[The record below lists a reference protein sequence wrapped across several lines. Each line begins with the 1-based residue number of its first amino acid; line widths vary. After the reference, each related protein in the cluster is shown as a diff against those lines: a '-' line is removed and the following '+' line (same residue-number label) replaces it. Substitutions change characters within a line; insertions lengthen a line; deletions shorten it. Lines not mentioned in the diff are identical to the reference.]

1 MLSMRRTDPAA
12 LGGEQDG
19 TRQRENTM
27 QDGMRRYENAMQ
39 DGPRRT
45 PVADEWRLAAMA
57 EERGETG
64 PAQAVPEEAET
75 DPALLSVGR
84 IGGLRPRRRPGDG
97 GEASGAD
104 VDLVDSLAP
113 ATRRTVAAWLL
124 DKQSAATRQA
134 RLQVLAAFLRWL
146 HSANEEAG
154 EGADEGIELLAVTGA
169 HLDTYCDAARAG
181 TLTIGVRNPGR
192 PLSNA
197 TVSRK
202 RAVLS
207 SFYTFAWRSGV
218 IRHMP
223 ATTAPRPAPAREEGV
238 PRREERRLLRE
249 GVARLAAEGRSA
261 EAAAVALLDA
271 TGAPVSALA
280 GLTVQDLRA
289 VTAGEPAVVTM
300 HDGRGDLVAF
310 PVPPLVRSLLRTL
323 SAART
328 AGEPLIRRSDGR
340 PLDVRWLREALAD
353 AAVAGGVPRER
364 AERLDPHLMRA
375 ATVTELMRDR
385 AS

>member
-1 MLSMRRTDPAA
+1 M
-12 LGGEQDG
+12 
-19 TRQRENTM
+19 
-27 QDGMRRYENAMQ
+27 
-39 DGPRRT
+39 T

-64 PAQAVPEEAET
+64 VAQAVPEEA
-75 DPALLSVGR
+75 AAAVLSVGR

-104 VDLVDSLAP
+104 VDLIDSLAS
-113 ATRRTVAAWLL
+113 ATRRTIAAWLL
-124 DKQSAATRQA
+124 DKQSAATRQT

-146 HSANEEAG
+146 HSV
-154 EGADEGIELLAVTGA
+154 DPDVELLAVTGA
-169 HLDTYCDAARAG
+169 QLDAYCDAAIAG

-192 PLSNA
+192 PLSRT

-218 IRHMP
+218 IRHVP
-223 ATTAPRPAPAREEGV
+223 ASAVPRPAPAHDCAM
-238 PRREERRLLRE
+238 PSREERRLLRA
-249 GVARLAAEGRSA
+249 GVARLAAEGRAA

-289 VTAGEPAVVTM
+289 VTAGEPAVVTV

-323 SAART
+323 SASRT

-340 PLDVRWLREALAD
+340 PVDVQWMRQALTEAAL
-353 AAVAGGVPRER
+353 AGGVPRKR
-364 AERLDPHLMRA
+364 AELLDPHLMRA
-375 ATVTELMRDR
+375 TKIGR
-385 AS
+385 AHV

>member
-1 MLSMRRTDPAA
+1 MLSLPRTDAAAPTIPPAA
-12 LGGEQDG
+12 LPATGEEQG
-19 TRQRENTM
+19 TGRPES
-27 QDGMRRYENAMQ
+27 AVP
-39 DGPRRT
+39 DGPRTT
-45 PVADEWRLAAMA
+45 PVADEWRLAAMV

-64 PAQAVPEEAET
+64 VAQAVPEEAVT
-75 DPALLSVGR
+75 DPAVLSVGR

-124 DKQSAATRQA
+124 DKQSAATRQT
-134 RLQVLAAFLRWL
+134 RLQVLAAFVRWL
-146 HSANEEAG
+146 RSMDPA
-154 EGADEGIELLAVTGA
+154 IELLAVTGA
-169 HLDTYCDAARAG
+169 HLDAYCDAARAG

-192 PLSNA
+192 PLSSA

-218 IRHMP
+218 VRHDRT
-223 ATTAPRPAPAREEGV
+223 ATVPRPAPARDRDV
-238 PRREERRLLRE
+238 LSREERRLLRE
-249 GVARLAAEGRSA
+249 GAARLAAEGRSA

-289 VTAGEPAVVTM
+289 VTAGEPAVVTV

-310 PVPPLVRSLLRTL
+310 PVPPLARSLLRAL
-323 SAART
+323 AAART
-328 AGEPLIRRSDGR
+328 AGEPLLRQPDGH
-340 PLDVRWLREALAD
+340 PVDVQWLRKALTD
-353 AAVAGGVPRER
+353 AALAGGVPRER
-364 AERLDPHLMRA
+364 AKLLDPHLMRA
-375 ATVTELMRDR
+375 TTVTELLRDQ